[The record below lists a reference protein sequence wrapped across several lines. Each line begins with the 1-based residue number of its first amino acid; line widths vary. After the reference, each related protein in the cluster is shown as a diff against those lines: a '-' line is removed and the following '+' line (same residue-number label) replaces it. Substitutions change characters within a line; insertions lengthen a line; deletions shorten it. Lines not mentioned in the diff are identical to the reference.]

1 MVHHHQSRGKSLGLR
16 SQEADLFPLM
26 RGRMSS
32 DSFFSSTGYY
42 QMRATAPIFCW
53 RVFFFSPTPIF
64 QNPRVLFF
72 FVSPLCR
79 SMQTKRKTH
88 LRDIYLYNIKRQKA
102 QELC

>member
-1 MVHHHQSRGKSLGLR
+1 
-16 SQEADLFPLM
+16 M

-42 QMRATAPIFCW
+42 QMRATAPMFFW

-72 FVSPLCR
+72 FVSPYADQC
-79 SMQTKRKTH
+79 KRKEKHIFEISICTTSNDKKH
-88 LRDIYLYNIKRQKA
+88 RNSAEGTETKKQI
-102 QELC
+102 